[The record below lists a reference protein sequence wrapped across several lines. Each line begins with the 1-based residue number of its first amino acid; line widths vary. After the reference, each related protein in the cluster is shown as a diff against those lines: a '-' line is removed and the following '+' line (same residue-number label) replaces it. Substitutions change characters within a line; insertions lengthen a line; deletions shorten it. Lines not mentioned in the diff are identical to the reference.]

1 MCKLKQRG
9 DETGEQTRDCASA
22 FYDTEFWRQ
31 MREEEYWSRNKE
43 EHGDF
48 YKYWDAWHT
57 R

>member
-1 MCKLKQRG
+1 
-9 DETGEQTRDCASA
+9 
-22 FYDTEFWRQ
+22 

-57 R
+57 QQM